1 MCINIISEPIYECYQ
16 LLIDF
21 AFKKSKRF
29 LFHIPYRLR
38 ADDSVFSLFD
48 EMKKHLIEIIPS
60 NSFSHTEYTIGEVYV
75 FECNDE
81 TNLII
86 RNRVTSLFDWRLPK
100 LPEDLSFINEND
112 DVWFG
117 TISHE
122 KMGWI
127 TECNNTEKEY
137 LKSIIDI
144 DFKIR

>member
-1 MCINIISEPIYECYQ
+1 MSEPIYECYQ

-29 LFHIPYRLR
+29 LFHIPDGLR
-38 ADDSVFSLFD
+38 VDNSVLSLFN
-48 EMKKHLIEIIPS
+48 EMKKHLIERIPS
-60 NSFSHTEYTIGEVYV
+60 SSFSHTEYTRGEVYV

-86 RNRVTSLFDWRLPK
+86 RNRVTGLFDWRLPK

-122 KMGWI
+122 HMVWI
-127 TECNNTEKEY
+127 TECNDTEKEY
-137 LKSIIDI
+137 LASIIDI
-144 DFKIR
+144 DFKMQ